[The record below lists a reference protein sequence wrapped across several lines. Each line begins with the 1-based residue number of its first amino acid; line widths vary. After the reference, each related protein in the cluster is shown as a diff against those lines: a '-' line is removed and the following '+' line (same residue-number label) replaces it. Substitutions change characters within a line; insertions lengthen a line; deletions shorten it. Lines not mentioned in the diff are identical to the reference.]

1 MGCLPGTRTNSIIGL
16 DVREGDP
23 AQALHRHD
31 SLDRL
36 LHQREELTH
45 AGVIKQRLLGIDQE
59 LVKVKPP
66 GAISG
71 TQVEIR

>member
-1 MGCLPGTRTNSIIGL
+1 
-16 DVREGDP
+16 
-23 AQALHRHD
+23 
-31 SLDRL
+31 
-36 LHQREELTH
+36 LTH